1 MEMTTDLQRAAST
14 LTKLVLIAMTEVIR
28 AFLQFYQ
35 VILYR
40 VRPPMWQIKYVYGP
54 G

>member
-1 MEMTTDLQRAAST
+1 
-14 LTKLVLIAMTEVIR
+14 
-28 AFLQFYQ
+28 LQFYQ